1 MLTDYYKQEIR
12 LLNEIAQDFAQDNP
26 ALNKAVMSINTD
38 PDTSR
43 ILQGVAFLTANIRQE
58 LDSQFPKLLLSLA
71 QIICPQYIRPMASA
85 TIIAFE
91 PKPSIAKPLEIAA
104 HTYIDS
110 KESAQGVARFRTT
123 ENISLLPVK
132 LTNVTSTE
140 QKSNSGITIKLSF
153 ELINQTLD
161 QLDFDNIRFYL
172 GGEYSDASD
181 MYSLLLNQLTGIRI
195 NANGESYLAPTNL
208 VATGFQPS
216 QSLYP
221 QPKGMMPAF
230 DLLQQYFLFPQKFL
244 FVDLNLKQWLSRG
257 AGSTFDLYFDC
268 KKPNFALP
276 KLNRDHFVLH
286 ATPAVN
292 LFEQDAQAI
301 LINPDNEEYQLLPR
315 DETQQQIYSVEHVES
330 NARGMDT
337 HRSYQLFGGFS
348 SPQNT
353 DAVYELQYQQ
363 SSRKD
368 APDVYLKLAFPPN
381 NPVNSNEILKTKLVC
396 SNSQAA
402 EKLLPGDI
410 CIATSNTPELATFRN
425 VIAPTKARNI
435 PFDGDMLWQ
444 LISHLSLNYL
454 SITDHTTLQA
464 ILRQYVA
471 PDNRDK
477 SGRLINEKKI
487 TAISNVVV
495 KAGES
500 LLHNTFV
507 HGQNIKI
514 TIKSENF
521 ECMGDKYLFGSVLDR
536 FFAATAAINVY
547 SELTFEDF
555 FSGECQQWPAKI
567 GNRPLQ

>member
-12 LLNEIAQDFAQDNP
+12 LLKEIAEDFAQDNP
-26 ALNKAVMSINTD
+26 SLNKAVMSLNTD

-71 QIICPQYIRPMASA
+71 QIVCPQYIRPMASA
-85 TIIAFE
+85 TIMAFE
-91 PKPSIAKPLEIAA
+91 PKPSVAKPLEISAN
-104 HTYIDS
+104 TYIDS
-110 KESAQGVARFRTT
+110 KETEQGIARFRTT
-123 ENISLLPVK
+123 ESITLLPVK
-132 LTNVTSTE
+132 LTNVSSADQKGTS
-140 QKSNSGITIKLSF
+140 GVTIKLSF
-153 ELINQTLD
+153 DLINQTLD
-161 QLDFDNIRFYL
+161 QLDFDKVRFYL

-195 NANGESYLAPTNL
+195 KANGESYLAPSNL
-208 VATGFQPS
+208 VATGFEPS

-244 FVDLNLKQWLSRG
+244 FVELNLKQWLSRG
-257 AGSTFDLYFDC
+257 VGSSFELYFDC
-268 KKPNFALP
+268 KKPNYALP

-292 LFEQDAQAI
+292 LFEQDAQAV
-301 LINPDNEEYQLLPR
+301 LINPDNEEYQLLPN
-315 DETQQQIYSVEHVES
+315 DETQQQIYSVEQVES
-330 NARGMDT
+330 NARGMDAP
-337 HRSYQLFGGFS
+337 RNYQLFGGFY
-348 SPQNT
+348 SPNNT
-353 DAVYELQYQQ
+353 DAVYELHYQQ
-363 SSRKD
+363 SSKKNS
-368 APDVYLKLAFPPN
+368 PDVYLKLAFPPN
-381 NPVNSNEILKTKLVC
+381 NPVNKNEILKAKLVC
-396 SNSQAA
+396 SNSQAS

-410 CIATSNTPELATFRN
+410 CIATSNTPELATFKN

-464 ILRQYVA
+464 VLRQYIA

-477 SGRLINEKKI
+477 SGRLVNEKKI
-487 TAISNVVV
+487 AAISNVAV

-500 LLHNTFV
+500 LLDKAFV
-507 HGQNIKI
+507 HGQNI
-514 TIKSENF
+514 TVTLKSENF
-521 ECMGDKYLFGSVLDR
+521 ECIGDKYLFGSVLDR
-536 FFAATAAINVY
+536 FFAGTAAINVY